1 MFDKLAVMH
10 HYDAQCRLIDTQH
23 VYYNSPQYLYY
34 RSLGYIVHETFELED
49 SKEWG
54 YVHV

>member
-1 MFDKLAVMH
+1 MFDKIAVMH

-23 VYYNSPQYLYY
+23 VYYNSPQYVYY